1 MSSLTAPASNS
12 PTVQAKK
19 HPLLSERLRSYRL
32 LHDLSYRKL
41 ATLCGVSDGTV
52 IGACA
57 GAKLTERIH
66 HKIERFLESVNA

>member
-12 PTVQAKK
+12 PTVQAKR

-32 LHDLSYRKL
+32 LHDLSYQKL
-41 ATLCGVSDGTV
+41 STLCGVSIPTSV
-52 IGACA
+52 RACA

-66 HKIERFLESVNA
+66 AKIERFLESVNA